1 MDMTLG
7 HDFGTLGV
15 VLVAFVILFAALLMP
30 LGIYFA
36 MKKAA
41 KQAEEQDRAHARQ
54 MQQQPH

>member
-41 KQAEEQDRAHARQ
+41 REAEEQDRAHAQ
-54 MQQQPH
+54 HMQQPH